1 VAKSC
6 RNLSARQARRERH
19 ALHHAKKPI
28 MRALVVKAFGTYEH
42 LAVEELPDLVPSAD
56 EIVISVRATVAN
68 FVDIL
73 TIAGTYQFKPKLP
86 FVPGKCPA
94 GVVHAVG
101 ANVAAF
107 KPGDRVLALA
117 EEGGYAELCTTTET
131 KCIRLPQSMPFADA
145 ASMSS
150 VFDTAWFALR
160 ERARMEKGEI
170 VLVLG
175 ASGGV
180 GLAAVQL
187 AKAFGAHVLAGLS
200 NPEKADL
207 VRDAGA
213 DHMID
218 LACTDLKDNLR
229 AQVFAATRGRG
240 ADIVLDMLG
249 GDVFDAAIR
258 TVAWC
263 GRLVVIGFAAGRIPT
278 IKTNYLLVKNI
289 SASGLQVSDYRRRA
303 TAKTAACWAELFAH
317 YEAGTIRPLPTT
329 AWPLSRC
336 AQALAALH
344 HRTVR
349 GRIVL
354 TEESCSGLP

>member
-1 VAKSC
+1 M
-6 RNLSARQARRERH
+6 H
-19 ALHHAKKPI
+19 AI
-28 MRALVVKAFGTYEH
+28 VVKAFGPYEH
-42 LAVEELPDLVPSAD
+42 LSVEALPDLVPGAD
-56 EIVISVRATVAN
+56 EIVISVRATAAN

-94 GVVHAVG
+94 GVVREVG

-117 EEGGYAELCTTTET
+117 EEGGFAGLCTTTET
-131 KCIRLPQSMPFADA
+131 KCIRLPQAISFADA

-160 ERARMEKGEI
+160 ERARMERGET

-187 AKAFGAHVLAGLS
+187 AKAFGGHVLGGLS

-207 VRDAGA
+207 VWDAGA
-213 DHMID
+213 DHIID
-218 LACTDLKDNLR
+218 LACADLKDDLR
-229 AQVFAATRGRG
+229 AQVFAFTGGRG

-258 TVAWC
+258 AVAWS

-278 IKTNYLLVKNI
+278 IKANYLLVKNI
-289 SASGLQVSDYRRRA
+289 SVSGLQVSDYRRRA
-303 TAKTAACWAELFAH
+303 PAKTAACWAELLAGC
-317 YEAGTIRPLPTT
+317 EAGTIRPLPTT
-329 AWPLSRC
+329 VWPLSRC
-336 AQALAALH
+336 AQALAALRD
-344 HRTVR
+344 RTAR

-354 TEESCSGLP
+354 TEELCSSVP

>member
-1 VAKSC
+1 MRAIVAKS
-6 RNLSARQARRERH
+6 
-19 ALHHAKKPI
+19 
-28 MRALVVKAFGTYEH
+28 FGTYEH
-42 LAVEELPDLVPSAD
+42 LAVAELPDLVPGAD
-56 EIVISVRATVAN
+56 EIVISVRATAAN

-73 TIAGTYQFKPKLP
+73 TIAGIYQFKPKLP

-131 KCIRLPQSMPFADA
+131 KCIRLPPSMSFADA

-160 ERARMEKGEI
+160 ERARMERGET

-187 AKAFGAHVLAGLS
+187 AKAFGGDVLGGVS

-213 DHMID
+213 DDVID
-218 LACTDLKDNLR
+218 LACADLRDSLR
-229 AQVFAATRGRG
+229 AQVFALTNGRG

-249 GDVFDAAIR
+249 GDVFDAAVR
-258 TVAWC
+258 AAAWS

-278 IKTNYLLVKNI
+278 IKANYLLVKNI
-289 SASGLQVSDYRRRA
+289 SVSGLQVSDYRRRA
-303 TAKTAACWAELFAH
+303 PAKTAACWAELFTLW
-317 YEAGTIRPLPTT
+317 EAGTIRPLPTT
-329 AWPLSRC
+329 VWPLSRC
-336 AQALAALH
+336 VQALAALH
-344 HRTVR
+344 DRTAR

-354 TEESCSGLP
+354 MGESCSGVS

>member
-1 VAKSC
+1 
-6 RNLSARQARRERH
+6 
-19 ALHHAKKPI
+19 
-28 MRALVVKAFGTYEH
+28 MRAIVVKAFGTYEH
-42 LAVEELPDLVPSAD
+42 LAVEELPDLLPGAD
-56 EIVISVRATVAN
+56 EIVISVRATAAN

-73 TIAGTYQFKPKLP
+73 MIAGTYQFKPKLP
-86 FVPGKCPA
+86 FIPGKCPA

-101 ANVAAF
+101 ANVAAL

-117 EEGGYAELCTTTET
+117 EEGGYAELCMTTET

-160 ERARMEKGEI
+160 ERARIERGEI

-187 AKAFGAHVLAGLS
+187 AKAFGAHVLGGLS

-213 DHMID
+213 DHIID

-229 AQVFAATRGRG
+229 AQVFAVTGGRG

-258 TVAWC
+258 AVAWS
-263 GRLVVIGFAAGRIPT
+263 GRVVVIGFAAGRIPT
-278 IKTNYLLVKNI
+278 IKANYLLVKNI

-303 TAKTAACWAELFAH
+303 TAKTAACWAELFAL

-336 AQALAALH
+336 PEALAALH

-354 TEESCSGLP
+354 TEESCPGVP